1 MENKKGYE
9 KDMQW
14 LLAEKYHG
22 EKTEGFFTD
31 CARLQTGKPLAYL
44 IGHVPFLNTIIYL
57 DSHPLIPRAE
67 TEFWVEKMIQEISA
81 SLSRRTLNSDARAP
95 YILDLC
101 AGSGCIGVTVLK
113 AIPSARVDFA
123 EIDARHHTIILKNI
137 VENGVDPARARI
149 FGGDLF
155 SEISAQPTQYDYIL
169 TNPPYIDPQK
179 EERIEKSVFNHE
191 PHEAL
196 FGGIGGLEFI
206 HRILKEAPTFLIPR
220 GALYIEHEPEQVD
233 AIKTYAREFGYTEI
247 ESFSDQYDVTRT
259 TRLRYQ

>member
-14 LLAEKYHG
+14 LLTEKYHG

-67 TEFWVEKMIQEISA
+67 TEFWVEKAIQEISA
-81 SLSRRTLNSDARAP
+81 SLSRRNLDSDAEAP
-95 YILDLC
+95 HILDLC
-101 AGSGCIGVTVLK
+101 AGSGCIGVAVLK
-113 AIPSARVDFA
+113 AIPNTRVDFA

-137 VENGVDPARARI
+137 VENGIDPARARI

-169 TNPPYIDPQK
+169 TNPPYIDPTKK
-179 EERIEKSVFNHE
+179 ERVEKSVLENE

-196 FGGIGGLEFI
+196 FGGSSGMECIT
-206 HRILKEAPTFLIPR
+206 RILTEAPQFLAPEGIV
-220 GALYIEHEPEQVD
+220 YIEHEPEQTT
-233 AIKTYAREFGYTEI
+233 AIHALAKELRYAETG
-247 ESFSDQYDVTRT
+247 SHNDQYGIARV